1 MRSHRY
7 VCLILGLFLSN
18 AFGQVPSLLH
28 YQGRIL
34 VGSVAFEG
42 LGQFKFSVV
51 NADGSQTFWR
61 SAPDGNS
68 DGQPDA
74 AVSLAVTQGLY
85 SVFLGDTALP
95 NMAPLPPTAFAGD
108 VFLRVWFNDGA
119 SGFQQLAPDQRI
131 GSVAYALVAATVPD
145 GSLTAAKFAPGALT
159 AAAQASGS
167 VVASDSAADAALQT
181 AGFQIIS
188 SLAAPSWI
196 TGVAPDGPNPR
207 HAHAGVWSPAHTQ
220 FFIWGGQVSAGVY
233 SGTGATYSPALD
245 EWQAVALAGAPSAR
259 RGHTLLL
266 DPAGRALIWGGFNE
280 TGYLNTGAKFNLVT
294 RSWNTLAELN
304 APSPRDLHVAVTVG
318 PFMFVW
324 GGRNGAGPL
333 NDGALYHSG
342 NDQWVALTLAGAPA
356 ARSGATVVWTGDK
369 VLIWGGNGA
378 SGALGTGGQLRF
390 QSAPTF
396 TPLEWTSIQTVGAP
410 AARVEHTA
418 VWTGTRMIVW
428 GGRNGSTFFADG
440 ASFDPATDTWTALP
454 ATDAPSARAA
464 HTAVWTGTEM
474 IVFGGETVTGS
485 TASGAAYNPASNRW
499 RPLQHGGSPLARS
512 GAASA
517 WTGTELILFGGLS
530 AGAPVGALQRVSPQP
545 VWYLYRKP

>member
-1 MRSHRY
+1 MRLHRC
-7 VCLILGLFLSN
+7 VCLILSLHFCA

-34 VGSVAFEG
+34 VGSTAFEG

-51 NADGSQTFWR
+51 NFDGSQTFWR
-61 SAPDGNS
+61 NAPDGNS
-68 DGQPDA
+68 DGQPDG

-95 NMAPLPPTAFAGD
+95 NMAALPPTAFAGD
-108 VFLRVWFNDGA
+108 VYLRVWFNDGV

-188 SLAAPSWI
+188 SLAAPSWN
-196 TGVAPDGPNPR
+196 TSAAPDAPSPR
-207 HAHAGVWSPAHTQ
+207 HAHAGIWSQGHAQ
-220 FFIWGGQVSAGVY
+220 FFVWGGQVSAGVY
-233 SGTGATYSPALD
+233 SGSGATYQPASD
-245 EWQAVALAGAPSAR
+245 EWQAVTSVGAPSAR
-259 RGHTLLL
+259 RGHTLAL
-266 DPAGRALIWGGFNE
+266 DATGRALIWGGFNE
-280 TGYLNTGAKFNLVT
+280 AGFLNTGAKFNFAT
-294 RSWNTLAELN
+294 RSWSALADLN
-304 APSPRDLHVAVTVG
+304 APSPRDLHVSLTTG

-333 NDGALYHSG
+333 NDGALYHSA
-342 NDQWVALTLAGAPA
+342 NDQWIALNLSGAPA
-356 ARSGATVVWTGDK
+356 ARSGAAAVWTGDK

-378 SGALGTGGQLRF
+378 SGVLGAGAQLRF
-390 QSAPTF
+390 QTTPTF
-396 TPLEWTSIQTVGAP
+396 TPMEWTPMQTTGAP

-418 VWTGTRMIVW
+418 VWTGTRMIIW

-440 ASFDPATDTWTALP
+440 ASFDPATDTWAALP
-454 ATDAPSARAA
+454 AMDAPSARAA

-474 IVFGGETVTGS
+474 VVFGGETAAGS
-485 TASGAAYNPASNRW
+485 TASGAAYNPVSNRW
-499 RPLQHGGSPLARS
+499 RPLQHGGTPVARS
-512 GAASA
+512 GAVGG

-530 AGAPVGALQRVSPQP
+530 SGNPVAALQRVLPQP
-545 VWYLYRKP
+545 TWYLYRKP